1 MEKNQM
7 SKKEPPG
14 WLARLRDGEWFV
26 CDAPWHCLAGPF
38 ATYGGALGWILQNET
53 KDAVKRNYMHCR
65 AG

>member
-38 ATYGGALGWILQNET
+38 ATYGGVLDSPE
-53 KDAVKRNYMHCR
+53 
-65 AG
+65 